1 MFTSK
6 YFIACLG
13 AAVLFSACK
22 KDEKFDITGDPEV
35 KFFINNES
43 LGNLPVNAVGFTAIN
58 HPNPAGSGL
67 VNLSTTMP
75 SVIKFPVFANK
86 PVSDDVVISAELDN
100 SLIAQ
105 YNAANNTE
113 YVAFPSGVLNPVS
126 LSAQIR
132 KGATVSA
139 DSFSI
144 PANTALLNTLTEKA
158 YMAPIKLT
166 TVSKPGVGSV
176 TSTPSTRVTYVV
188 LNTELRRI
196 KYQAVAADALGTLIT
211 PRTAWTVAF
220 SPAPTTTGNIFDGST
235 TTFTRWTA
243 PPGGV
248 GQVDVNMQTTRNVT
262 GIRLYT
268 TNSATLIPTQVE
280 VYLSEDGINYDHI
293 GTPLRANL
301 TYASSYN
308 YILFYKAIP
317 AKYIRLRLSYS
328 TSTNTQNLRVS
339 ELDVYAN

>member
-67 VNLSTTMP
+67 LNLSTTMP

-105 YNAANNTE
+105 YNSANNTE
-113 YVAFPSGVLNPVS
+113 YVAFPAGVLNPVS
-126 LSAQIR
+126 LSAQIS
-132 KGATVSA
+132 KGATISA

-144 PANTALLNTLTEKA
+144 PTNAALLNTLTEKA

-196 KYQAVAADALGTLIT
+196 KYLAAAAEAIGSLIT
-211 PRTAWTVAF
+211 PRTGWTATF
-220 SPAPTTTGNIFDGST
+220 SPTPSTSGNIFDGST
-235 TTFTRWTA
+235 TTFTRWSA
-243 PPGGV
+243 SPA
-248 GQVDVNMQTTRNVT
+248 QVDVNMQTTRNVT

-317 AKYIRLRLSYS
+317 ARYIRLRLTYS
-328 TSTNTQNLRVS
+328 TSTNTQNMRVS